1 MAASQDLGMS
11 TAAFGEI
18 AEQLRRSTLQVRVDG
33 GRIGQDS
40 GVVWSGDGR
49 IVSGAHV
56 VTGPDIEI
64 EFWDG
69 EKSQATV
76 LRRDTRGDLA
86 LLRVKRAN
94 MPVPKWADSS
104 RLRSGEAVVAVGTPL
119 G

>member
-11 TAAFGEI
+11 AAAFGEI